1 MRKTLFVS
9 ILLFSFIT
17 IASAQWRCKSEIGT
31 YQKPISKKVPQLTW
45 SFELMV
51 SGAYIDHHV
60 ATNDFGILALN
71 FQHKKHKIYL
81 EGGVKV
87 YDIYDFK
94 NKLNTYYLR
103 PGAKE
108 FFYQYSD
115 KKLGRITLGMHSM
128 RSNDEYLLNERAVGI
143 TYKLPLKVGAIT
155 LNAGS
160 VKKDFSI
167 NGTFCT
173 TGYLY
178 DIMPERVR
186 QLGGNGLGQ
195 TNFTLI
201 SYDFK
206 PERKKKVVDEFGS
219 EDEFASTDEPNKY
232 APKVNNLGVV
242 GYTEFGS
249 WIPKPVSLGGIYAN
263 IDLGAGIFLSP
274 ELLYQ
279 HYQDS
284 LSTNLHGL
292 VYAAKLVKRF
302 NWKTNH
308 QTQIN
313 LYYFGFHGFTENTIA
328 MNSFSNIFGGTI
340 LRLDAPELPFIK
352 TGIRHIF
359 PKDLKSSFFKN
370 LEFKLFGTT
379 QMIKDGMWEF
389 DFEVGKTF
397 HTSKLFK
404 MGIMINLQYAYMF
417 GPFDG
422 ALLPYRGA
430 NMVRLECR
438 FTL

>member
-1 MRKTLFVS
+1 MRKNLFLTIV
-9 ILLFSFIT
+9 IISFIN

-31 YQKPISKKVPQLTW
+31 YLKPFTKKVPQLTW

-60 ATNDFGILALN
+60 ATNDFGIIALN
-71 FQHKKHKIYL
+71 FQQKKHRVYF

-94 NKLNTYYLR
+94 NKLNAYHLR

-108 FFYQYSD
+108 VFYQYSG
-115 KKLGRITLGMHSM
+115 KKMGKITLGMHSM
-128 RSNDEYLLNERAVGI
+128 RSNDEYLLNERAVGV
-143 TYKLPLKVGAIT
+143 TYKLPLKVGT
-155 LNAGS
+155 LSLNAGS

-178 DIMPERVR
+178 DIMPDRVR
-186 QLGGNGLGQ
+186 PKLGNGLGQ
-195 TNFTLI
+195 TNFALV

-219 EDEFASTDEPNKY
+219 EDEFGSTEEPKKY
-232 APKVNNLGVV
+232 APKVNNLGVIA
-242 GYTEFGS
+242 YTEFGS
-249 WIPKPVSLGGIYAN
+249 WIPKPVSLGGLYTT
-263 IDLGAGIFLSP
+263 IDLGAGFYFSP

-284 LSTNLHGL
+284 LSTNLHGM

-302 NWKTNH
+302 HWNNNH
-308 QTQIN
+308 QTQLN
-313 LYYFGFHGFTENTIA
+313 VYYFGFHGFTENTIA

-340 LRLDAPELPFIK
+340 LRLDVPELPFLK

-359 PKDLKSSFFKN
+359 PKDIKSSLLKN
-370 LEFKLFGTT
+370 LELKLFGTT
-379 QMIKDGMWEF
+379 QMIKNGMWEF
-389 DFEVGKTF
+389 DFEMGKTF

-422 ALLPYRGA
+422 ISSPYRGA

>member
-1 MRKTLFVS
+1 MRK
-9 ILLFSFIT
+9 ILVLTIVIFSFIN

-31 YQKPISKKVPQLTW
+31 YLKPFTKKVPQLTW

-51 SGAYIDHHV
+51 SGAYIDHNV

-71 FQHKKHKIYL
+71 FQHKKHKIYV

-94 NKLNTYYLR
+94 NKLNAYHLR

-108 FFYQYSD
+108 VFYQYSG
-115 KKLGRITLGMHSM
+115 KKMGKITLGMHSM
-128 RSNDEYLLNERAVGI
+128 RSNDEYLLNERAVGV
-143 TYKLPLKVGAIT
+143 TYKLPLKVGTLT

-186 QLGGNGLGQ
+186 RLGGNGLGQ
-195 TNFTLI
+195 TNFALI

-206 PERKKKVVDEFGS
+206 PERKKKTEDEFGS
-219 EDEFASTDEPNKY
+219 EDEFGFTEEPKKY

-242 GYTEFGS
+242 AYTEFGS
-249 WIPKPVSLGGIYAN
+249 WIPKPVSLGGLYAN
-263 IDLGAGIFLSP
+263 IDLGAGVYLSP

-302 NWKTNH
+302 NWNNSH
-308 QTQIN
+308 QTQLN
-313 LYYFGFHGFTENTIA
+313 VYYFGFHGFTENTIA

-340 LRLDAPELPFIK
+340 LRLDVPELPFVK

-359 PKDLKSSFFKN
+359 PKDLKSSLLKN
-370 LEFKLFGTT
+370 LELKLFGTT
-379 QMIKDGMWEF
+379 QMIKNGMWEF
-389 DFEVGKTF
+389 DFEMGKTF

-422 ALLPYRGA
+422 ISCPYRGA